1 MPESKFSSTGNV
13 LVIGS
18 GLIGTSVALGLTA
31 QGRKVFLSDINQS
44 ALADAVRVSGANAFQ
59 DEAIS
64 LVVVATPPAKVAQV
78 IHQAALDHP
87 DAVITDVA
95 SVKVAIFNELIELS
109 TTAWDRIVGGHPMA
123 GREVSGAVGAQGN
136 LFLDRPWVL
145 STRPDTS
152 PEAIQVVNDL
162 VTSLGAFPVSRTVE
176 EHDQAVALISHTPQV
191 VASVLAGELMD
202 AENSQIELAG
212 QGIRDTIR
220 IAGSDATLWTDI
232 LSENSEFVAS
242 QVTQVANGLLDFV
255 AALNSGNRQ
264 AIAEK
269 LTRGSQGRDRLPGK
283 HGATSQRTAI
293 LAVRLD
299 DKPGELARLFTVA
312 ADSQVNLED
321 VRIDHSLGHPT
332 GLVELSVTPTA
343 IPKLQAA
350 LMDANFLVI
359 S

>member
-1 MPESKFSSTGNV
+1 MSSEHIDTSGNV

-31 QGRKVFLSDINQS
+31 QGRKVFLSDIDPAALTS
-44 ALADAVRVSGANAFQ
+44 AVQVSGAKPFKN
-59 DEAIS
+59 ESIT
-64 LVVVATPPAKVAQV
+64 LVVVATPPAKVAAV
-78 IHQAALDHP
+78 MHQAAIDHP
-87 DAVITDVA
+87 GAVITDVA
-95 SVKVAIFNELIELS
+95 SVKVAIFNELHDLG

-145 STRPDTS
+145 STT
-152 PEAIQVVNDL
+152 PETTDAAIESVKEMVKA
-162 VTSLGAFPVSRTVE
+162 LGAFPVARTVE

-191 VASVLAGELMD
+191 VATVLAGELMD
-202 AENSQIELAG
+202 AESSQIELAG

-220 IAGSDATLWTDI
+220 IAGSDAALWTEI
-232 LSENSEFVAS
+232 LSENSDYVATRVTHVAESLLEFA
-242 QVTQVANGLLDFV
+242 
-255 AALNSGNRQ
+255 AALNSGDRQ
-264 AIAEK
+264 AITDK
-269 LTRGSQGRDRLPGK
+269 LDRGSKGRDRLPGK
-283 HGATSQRTAI
+283 HGATSQRTAV

-312 ADSQVNLED
+312 AQAQVNLED

-332 GLVELSVTPTA
+332 GLVELSVTPAA
-343 IPKLQAA
+343 IPKLETA
-350 LMDANFLVI
+350 LVAANFLVI